1 MRLSSNLTI
10 KIKLF
15 DILFHNAFSFSAL
28 RKLIFWTHRISSL
41 TAAELPPSPRM
52 EGGNMDHKDGAP
64 TGEGGN
70 MDYKDGTTTGGEK
83 IWIIRMAPRIE
94 GRKYGLEDGHRRER
108 SNAKN
113 SNKTGETETG
123 RIETGG
129 QNGVAAWGQGLNR
142 ERSKGN
148 KRFQKGRKATK
159 KRCGGCF
166 LLKYR

>member
-15 DILFHNAFSFSAL
+15 DILFYNTLYFRVL
-28 RKLIFWTHRISSL
+28 RKLIFWTHRIPPL
-41 TAAELPPSPRM
+41 TAAELPPF
-52 EGGNMDHKDGAP
+52 AP
-64 TGEGGN
+64 TGGKE
-70 MDYKDGTTTGGEK
+70 
-83 IWIIRMAPRIE
+83 IWVIKMAPRIE

-159 KRCGGCF
+159 SDEKALQRLF
-166 LLKYR
+166 FIKIPLNL

>member
-15 DILFHNAFSFSAL
+15 DILFYNTLYFRVL

-41 TAAELPPSPRM
+41 TAAELPPSPRR
-52 EGGNMDHKDGAP
+52 EGWKYGSLGWRPNGEWKYGSLGWHPEWRGGNM
-64 TGEGGN
+64 
-70 MDYKDGTTTGGEK
+70 
-83 IWIIRMAPRIE
+83 
-94 GRKYGLEDGHRRER
+94 GLEYGRRLER

-113 SNKTGETETG
+113 SNKTGKTETA

-129 QNGVAAWGQGLNR
+129 QNRVAAWGQGQNR
-142 ERSKGN
+142 ERPKGN
-148 KRFQKGRKATK
+148 KRFQKRRKATK
-159 KRCGGCF
+159 KRCRGCF

>member
-15 DILFHNAFSFSAL
+15 DILFHNALSFSAL
-28 RKLIFWTHRISSL
+28 RKLIFWTHRIPPL
-41 TAAELPPSPRM
+41 TAAELPPSPRR
-52 EGGNMDHKDGAP
+52 EGWKYGSLGWRPDGRGGNM
-64 TGEGGN
+64 
-70 MDYKDGTTTGGEK
+70 
-83 IWIIRMAPRIE
+83 
-94 GRKYGLEDGHRRER
+94 GLEDGHRRER

-113 SNKTGETETG
+113 SNKTRETETA

-129 QNGVAAWGQGLNR
+129 QNGVAAWGQGQNQ

>member
-15 DILFHNAFSFSAL
+15 DILFYNTLYFREL
-28 RKLIFWTHRISSL
+28 IKLIFWMHRIPSL
-41 TAAELPPSPRM
+41 TAAELPPSPR
-52 EGGNMDHKDGAP
+52 
-64 TGEGGN
+64 
-70 MDYKDGTTTGGEK
+70 
-83 IWIIRMAPRIE
+83 RE
-94 GRKYGLEDGHRRER
+94 GRKYGSLGWRPDGRGGNMGLEYGRRLER

-113 SNKTGETETG
+113 SNKTGKTETA

-129 QNGVAAWGQGLNR
+129 QNRVAAWGQGLNR

-148 KRFQKGRKATK
+148 KRFQKRRKATK
-159 KRCGGCF
+159 KRCRGCF